1 MEVVLRMS
9 LIETHCNEYLV
20 KLDQVLIEKEKI
32 DKDNKLFEYYGIR
45 SLGESSRRFWTF
57 FCKSSPLNNVAR
69 VDPI

>member
-32 DKDNKLFEYYGIR
+32 DKDNKLFEYYGIFVVYKIQCI
-45 SLGESSRRFWTF
+45 LRFDEVMTTF
-57 FCKSSPLNNVAR
+57 VK
-69 VDPI
+69 D

>member
-45 SLGESSRRFWTF
+45 SLGESSRRF
-57 FCKSSPLNNVAR
+57 
-69 VDPI
+69 